1 MFTHHPTNKYIGVK
15 VLIQGQLTDSE
26 KIILLFLYDWDR
38 PIRIG
43 DIYQI
48 LDMKYN
54 YNQSQQNLNYFIKK
68 LRKYQYLKWQPHGR
82 VELLESGKEQALHIS
97 WHKHLLER
105 YFRETLDLNEDQIKI
120 EALRLT
126 PVVSCS
132 FINALVKKF
141 HFENCDLK
149 EKINSTKLCKDDS

>member
-1 MFTHHPTNKYIGVK
+1 LIHVK
-15 VLIQGQLTDSE
+15 LTDSE

-48 LDMKYN
+48 LDKKYD

-68 LRKYQYLKWQPHGR
+68 LRKYQYLKWQPHGM
-82 VELLESGKEQALHIS
+82 VELLDSGKKQALHIS
-97 WHKHLLER
+97 WHKHLLEL
-105 YFRETLDLNEDQIKI
+105 YFKETLDIDEDQVKN

-126 PVVSCS
+126 PIVSCN

-141 HFENCDLK
+141 HLENCDLK
-149 EKINSTKLCKDDS
+149 EKIESTKICQEEN